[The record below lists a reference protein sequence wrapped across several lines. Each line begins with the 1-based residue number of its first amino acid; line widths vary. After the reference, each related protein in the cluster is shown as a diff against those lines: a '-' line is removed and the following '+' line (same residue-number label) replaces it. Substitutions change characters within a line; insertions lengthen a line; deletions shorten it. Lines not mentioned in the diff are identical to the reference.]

1 MDMVQNAAAGGAE
14 QAEPMMMMMM
24 SAPQYTALQGVV
36 AP

>member
-1 MDMVQNAAAGGAE
+1 MVQNAAAGGAE
-14 QAEPMMMMMM
+14 QAEPMMMMM